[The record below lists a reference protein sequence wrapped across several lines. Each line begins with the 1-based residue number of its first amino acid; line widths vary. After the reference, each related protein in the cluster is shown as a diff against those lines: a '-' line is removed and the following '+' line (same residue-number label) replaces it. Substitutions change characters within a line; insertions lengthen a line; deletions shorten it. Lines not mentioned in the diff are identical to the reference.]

1 MVQLLPYVASLLA
14 LGQAV
19 AAAKAVTSFSEW
31 VDGILENP
39 DGDNMTPEEV
49 VVAFKSGEFNSS
61 PSAKFSRSLYEKRAT
76 CYEAAN
82 TDCLITDAVACINTV
97 ARKTNCKNVYLQCQI
112 NTAALTTDGNKDSS
126 CSYLTTLDQEY
137 CVYTSNTTGPHGL
150 SLVFSP
156 ASAHLATRYL
166 DDNPIDSFLTQQEA
180 ERLYLGRQPWKIVDV
195 PGKAKGVVATRK
207 IKMYETFMI
216 DQAAVVVDVEAESAL
231 SDVENKKLLKRAVD
245 QLLVPGMIRDM
256 SAAHAGN
263 RGDANEGGEEQD
275 TEGRLEEDIMKTN
288 SYGSTVA
295 EVSSKAL
302 YPLIS
307 RINHACN
314 PNSFV
319 LFSRAGVSMAIK
331 AYRDIEP
338 GEEITVSYLL
348 LGLPS
353 PKRQSL
359 IKRWGFKCTCD
370 LCSLPTQERQASD
383 LRRTL
388 IAQAEEKIIELAQE
402 YKLTEAISL
411 AEESVEMIKEEGIWP
426 MLTDEYAMLAMLWLE
441 KGEKGKAEMYGK
453 KTHRL
458 LADLGFLGIGEE
470 REAWNL
476 ETLLTN
482 IGGLG
487 GMGEAW
493 KKGPLRG

>member
-1 MVQLLPYVASLLA
+1 MRFLASA
-14 LGQAV
+14 
-19 AAAKAVTSFSEW
+19 AVTALATVGLASATVGVF
-31 VDGILENP
+31 DINDLLQP
-39 DGDNMTPEEV
+39 DLQHVLG
-49 VVAFKSGEFNSS
+49 SGETHHHVPWSHR
-61 PSAKFSRSLYEKRAT
+61 PY
-76 CYEAAN
+76 C
-82 TDCLITDAVACINTV
+82 IT
-97 ARKTNCKNVYLQCQI
+97 
-112 NTAALTTDGNKDSS
+112 S
-126 CSYLTTLDQEY
+126 SYLTTLDQEY

-156 ASAHLATRYL
+156 ASAHLAIRYL
-166 DDNPIDSFLTQQEA
+166 DDNPIDSFLTQQDA
-180 ERLYLGRQPWKIVDV
+180 ERLYLGGQPWKIVDV

-231 SDVENKKLLKRAVD
+231 SDLENKKLLKRAVD

-263 RGDANEGGEEQD
+263 RGDANEGDEEQE

-359 IKRWGFKCTCD
+359 IRRWGFKCTCD
-370 LCSLPTQERQASD
+370 LCSLPIQERQASD
-383 LRRTL
+383 LRRTV

-411 AEESVEMIKEEGIWP
+411 AEESVEMIKEEGIWS

-441 KGEKGKAEMYGK
+441 KGDKGRAEMYGK